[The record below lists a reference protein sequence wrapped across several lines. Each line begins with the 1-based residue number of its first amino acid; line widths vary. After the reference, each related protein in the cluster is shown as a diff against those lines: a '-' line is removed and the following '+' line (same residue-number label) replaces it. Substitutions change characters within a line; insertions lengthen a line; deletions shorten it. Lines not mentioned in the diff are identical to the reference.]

1 MAAKPQQA
9 GMPNMNNAGMG
20 ELWARLKFLFFAIL
34 VYRIGAHIMVNEL
47 FEDDEGFYKNHY
59 QYATQNSDGSYTVH
73 EQIPGTSSYTS
84 TSDAIKAFTKYLKN
98 K

>member
-1 MAAKPQQA
+1 MTHKL
-9 GMPNMNNAGMG
+9 NKY
-20 ELWARLKFLFFAIL
+20 EVDWF
-34 VYRIGAHIMVNEL
+34 YRIGAHIMVNEL
-47 FEDDEGFYKNHY
+47 FEDDEGFYKNHF
-59 QYATQNSDGSYTVH
+59 QYATENSDGSYIVY